1 MYPPRCVCQFAPW
14 RARARDSQW
23 LWPRAASRAVDVE
36 RRLGRPDVYRNRR
49 GASSARSAQPQS
61 RIAAPP
67 RRRRESR
74 EEMRTPESQCACMDA
89 WMEMCAGWDGVAWTA
104 PHRPE
109 SSVAVVRSVES
120 TREMGHAARG
130 RLGREACKTLPYAT
144 SPTKRCTT
152 VHGGRQPGSA
162 EQCYIIPIP
171 IHTVLRTR
179 LTRGRRRGGDKIK
192 RIFARRRG
200 G

>member
-1 MYPPRCVCQFAPW
+1 VRVPVRTVA

-74 EEMRTPESQCACMDA
+74 EEMRTPESQCVYA
-89 WMEMCAGWDGVAWTA
+89 WMHGWRCVLDGMADGVAWTA

-130 RLGREACKTLPYAT
+130 RLGHEACKTLYRTLLVRRNVVLA
-144 SPTKRCTT
+144 
-152 VHGGRQPGSA
+152 VH
-162 EQCYIIPIP
+162 
-171 IHTVLRTR
+171 RTR
-179 LTRGRRRGGDKIK
+179 STHSSAPDSHRTRHGSPGGGGGAAIK
-192 RIFARRRG
+192 
-200 G
+200 

>member
-1 MYPPRCVCQFAPW
+1 MDELWLSEAGVPTAVRVPVRTVA

-74 EEMRTPESQCACMDA
+74 EEMRTPESQCVCMDA
-89 WMEMCAGWDGVAWTA
+89 TCMDEDVCWTLDGVAWTA

-130 RLGREACKTLPYAT
+130 RLGREACKTLYRT
-144 SPTKRCTT
+144 LLVRRN
-152 VHGGRQPGSA
+152 VRR
-162 EQCYIIPIP
+162 YY
-171 IHTVLRTR
+171 RTR
-179 LTRGRRRGGDKIK
+179 RRPP
-192 RIFARRRG
+192 ALSTHSHNS
-200 G
+200 

>member
-1 MYPPRCVCQFAPW
+1 VRVPVRTVA

-74 EEMRTPESQCACMDA
+74 EEMRTPESQCVCMDA

-152 VHGGRQPGSA
+152 VHGVDTRPQQNSATSSQFPFTPYSGHGSPG
-162 EQCYIIPIP
+162 
-171 IHTVLRTR
+171 
-179 LTRGRRRGGDKIK
+179 GGGGAAIK
-192 RIFARRRG
+192 
-200 G
+200 

>member
-1 MYPPRCVCQFAPW
+1 VYPPRCVCQFAPW

-74 EEMRTPESQCACMDA
+74 EEMRTPESQCVCMDA
-89 WMEMCAGWDGVAWTA
+89 WMEMCAGWDGVAGTA
-104 PHRPE
+104 PQRPE

-130 RLGREACKTLPYAT
+130 RLGREACKTLYRTLLVRRNVVTIPGSRLPVA
-144 SPTKRCTT
+144 R
-152 VHGGRQPGSA
+152 HGDGRQTTHSA
-162 EQCYIIPIP
+162 PDS
-171 IHTVLRTR
+171 HRTR
-179 LTRGRRRGGDKIK
+179 HGSPGGGGGAAIK
-192 RIFARRRG
+192 
-200 G
+200 